1 MRVHSLSSRSRL
13 GLVAGLCVLG
23 SVVSFGCGSE
33 PGATGSTAAA
43 DAAGAGNDAQ
53 LADAAN
59 DAGNDTGNDTGGG
72 AASDTGAGPDT
83 ATDAS
88 APGDAV
94 DDALVDA
101 VDDGAAPSDAA
112 DATADGAGSDAKAD
126 AKADVSD
133 IATDDAGNPLY
144 CGKVCAGDELCKDG
158 VCVANKPPCGG
169 ACASGL
175 YCDLPTGFCMQSV
188 CKLPSDLGPAQKV
201 SMLTIAESSDGCDHN
216 GDGKPDNV
224 FGKLLKVYPAANTQL
239 QQSINESL
247 FVLVLDA
254 AGWNYEAKPF
264 AVRFWLAEFD
274 STNPSCSP
282 TSPDANCKYTVDDG
296 NFAGG
301 PTGTC
306 KAQATVQPM
315 TIQGVKG
322 NPKGTGILSG
332 GGDLTQKM
340 TIVLPIVGGLNFTM
354 SGVQIDQAAVDGP
367 TSWTQTTQGR
377 ICGVMTVKD
386 FDKALASI
394 PADAWGGLGLDP
406 DAIQAI
412 VKAFLNP
419 DIDLNKDGVPDALSV
434 ALRFTSVPGQ
444 IVGVTF

>member
-1 MRVHSLSSRSRL
+1 MRVPSLSPRARRHLTAS
-13 GLVAGLCVLG
+13 LCVLG
-23 SVVSFGCGSE
+23 TAVTFGCGSE
-33 PGATGSTAAA
+33 PGATGAATVADTAGAGDGGQLQDAVGADTSGDAASDAIAAPDLGA
-43 DAAGAGNDAQ
+43 DAAASDAVADA
-53 LADAAN
+53 LADAVE
-59 DAGNDTGNDTGGG
+59 DS
-72 AASDTGAGPDT
+72 AASSD
-83 ATDAS
+83 S
-88 APGDAV
+88 AADVGS
-94 DDALVDA
+94 
-101 VDDGAAPSDAA
+101 DGATAP
-112 DATADGAGSDAKAD
+112 DAKAD
-126 AKADVSD
+126 ASD
-133 IATDDAGNPLY
+133 IATNDAGNPLY

-175 YCDLPTGFCMQSV
+175 YCDLPTGFCMKSL

-201 SMLTIAESSDGCDHN
+201 SLLTIAESSDGCDHN

-239 QQSINESL
+239 QQSINDSL

-264 AVRFWLAEFD
+264 SVRFWLAEFD
-274 STNPSCSP
+274 STSSGCSP
-282 TSPDANCKYTVDDG
+282 TSPDANCKYTVDDD

-301 PTGTC
+301 PAGIC
-306 KAQATVQPM
+306 QAQATVKPM
-315 TIQGVKG
+315 TILGVKG

-340 TIVLPIVGGLNFTM
+340 TIVLPIVGGLDFTM
-354 SGVQIDQAAVDGP
+354 AGVQIDQAAVDGP
-367 TSWTQTTQGR
+367 NAWSQTTQGR

-394 PADAWGGLGLDP
+394 PADAWAELGLDP
-406 DAIQAI
+406 ATIQAI

-419 DIDLNKDGVPDALSV
+419 DVDLNKDGVPDALSV
-434 ALRFTSVPGQ
+434 ALRFNSVPGQ